1 TLVVYCRQG
10 YDVIRGNLRVK
21 QALEKVVTAGDC
33 RQVAA
38 GLLDGAGDKPQ

>member
-1 TLVVYCRQG
+1 
-10 YDVIRGNLRVK
+10 
-21 QALEKVVTAGDC
+21 EKVVTAGDC